1 MPLAVTESELKQLL
15 SRSAFVQHY
24 GFELHSIGDGECVI
38 LVPFRDDFER
48 PGGIVSGQVFMAAAD
63 LAMWFAILTRLGIKD
78 GSVTSELKT
87 NFLSGVRKENFL
99 CEAKILKLGRRLI
112 YGTAAC
118 VMPDG
123 RLLAHHTITYIRPP
137 QESDAR

>member
-1 MPLAVTESELKQLL
+1 MTLAATESELKQLL
-15 SRSAFVQHY
+15 SRSMFVQHY

-38 LVPFRDDFER
+38 RVPFREEFER
-48 PGGIVSGQVFMAAAD
+48 PGGVVSGPVFMAAAD
-63 LAMWFAILTRLGIKD
+63 LAMWFAIMTRLGIKD

-87 NFLSGVRKENFL
+87 NFLSGVRRENFL

-112 YGTAAC
+112 YGTAAS

-137 QESDAR
+137 HEPHTR